1 MLRKPFALN
10 SCMSVHK
17 CQWELFDVNKAGC
30 KLCGKLHVCED
41 GKCLDVEKTHDG
53 VVCCVTGV
61 YLRTVNFQENEY
73 EDRVISCVPKKHLYS
88 GDREND
94 WTCEVENYV
103 LDLLHS
109 PRSIAAFKLSK
120 QRMLMKILNH
130 IHKTTNTNVV
140 TGIETA
146 INSHAREVFDMSYNK
161 NERVLLAK
169 RAMKY
174 VLHLIHSCKT
184 KLKIKLKNS
193 EIKIFCFGL
202 LYMMRHGI
210 HTHGIVVL
218 PRLPQLSKILP
229 CESVLQKI
237 FKFKAKH
244 ITDVENKFKLILRQ
258 MDASSTQ
265 MLGFHEKSFDI

>member
-1 MLRKPFALN
+1 MN
-10 SCMSVHK
+10 VHK
-17 CQWELFDVNKAGC
+17 CEWELFDINKAGC
-30 KLCGKLHVCED
+30 KLCGKLHICED
-41 GKCLDVEKTHDG
+41 GKCTEIEKTHDG
-53 VVCCVTGV
+53 VVCCVTGM
-61 YLRTVNFQENEY
+61 YLRTVNFQENDY
-73 EDRVISCVPKKHLYS
+73 EDRVISCVPKKYLMS

-94 WTCEVENYV
+94 WTCEVENHV
-103 LDLLHS
+103 MDLLHS
-109 PRSIAAFKLSK
+109 PRSMAAFKLSK
-120 QRMLMKILNH
+120 QRIVMKIMNH
-130 IHKTTNTNVV
+130 IHKNSHSNVV
-140 TGIETA
+140 AAIENA
-146 INSHAREVFDMSYNK
+146 INLHARDSFDMNYNK
-161 NERVLLAK
+161 EERVDLAQ

-193 EIKIFCFGL
+193 EIKVFCFGL

-218 PRLPQLSKILP
+218 PRLQQLSKILP